1 MLARKEFIQASLET
15 NLFFQ
20 RIMKEHLALIE
31 VNLPSVNAS
40 YITESNLLKS
50 SFEDLLGETII
61 FGNCAIRESVLKSN
75 ELVTNYTLRAEEIT
89 STLTGL
95 KINTNITEAELDL
108 RSDPDFDY
116 TEYRKRGV

>member
-50 SFEDLLGETII
+50 SFEDLL
-61 FGNCAIRESVLKSN
+61 
-75 ELVTNYTLRAEEIT
+75 
-89 STLTGL
+89 
-95 KINTNITEAELDL
+95 
-108 RSDPDFDY
+108 
-116 TEYRKRGV
+116 